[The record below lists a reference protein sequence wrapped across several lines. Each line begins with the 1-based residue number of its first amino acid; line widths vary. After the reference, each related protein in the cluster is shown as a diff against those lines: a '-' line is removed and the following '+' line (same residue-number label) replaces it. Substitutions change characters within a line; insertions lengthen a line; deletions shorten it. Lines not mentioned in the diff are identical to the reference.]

1 MKTTRLVSIAL
12 SITLSIGLFAGCAGG
27 GSPGGGSAGGSSA
40 GGGSAGTAKI
50 KEEIIIAQNSDAKSL
65 DLQASNDGGSLNVNA
80 QIYDTLIVKNEDGTL
95 SPHLAESWEQISDLV
110 WQFKLNKG
118 VKFHNGEE
126 LKAGDVKFTLERG
139 LTSTISY
146 LLNFIDSVEVVDDY
160 TVNLNLKFP
169 YASIL
174 DNLAYTSS
182 GILNE
187 KAVTEAGED
196 YGQQPVGT
204 GAYMFSSWKAGDS
217 IELVAFEDYF
227 KGAAPTKKL
236 KYRSIPENTSRSIAL
251 ETGEVDIAYDI
262 DPVDRETIRNNDK
275 LVLIE
280 QPSLQV
286 DYIGFNLKKEPYS
299 NVKVRQAINYAIDRE
314 GIISAVLLGGGEA
327 ATTPVS
333 PKIKMSNPSIQ
344 GYPYDVEK
352 AKQLMQEAGY
362 ADGFKTTIWTN
373 DNPVRTRIAQIV
385 QANLKEIG
393 IEVAIDTLEWSS
405 YLDRTSNGEHE
416 MFILGWTATTGD
428 PDAALYALFHGSSS
442 ATAGNKF
449 FYSND
454 EVSKLLDLGRAEV
467 DEAKRQEYYYE
478 AQELL
483 VEDAPLAALYYANDC
498 AGVSGNVN
506 GFVLSSSKSHKLY
519 GVTCSE

>member
-1 MKTTRLVSIAL
+1 MKTTRFISIAL
-12 SITLSIGLFAGCAGG
+12 ALALSASLFTGC
-27 GSPGGGSAGGSSA
+27 SNSSSSSGSST
-40 GGGSAGTAKI
+40 GSQGI
-50 KEEIIIAQNSDAKSL
+50 KEEIVIAQNSDAKSL

-80 QIYDTLIVKNEDGTL
+80 QIYDTLVVKNEDGTF
-95 SPHLAESWEQISDLV
+95 SPHLAKSWEQVSDLV
-110 WQFKLNKG
+110 WQFKLEEG

-126 LKAGDVKFTLERG
+126 LKASDVKFTFERG

-146 LLNFIDSVEVVDDY
+146 MLDFIESVDVVDEY
-160 TVNLNLKFP
+160 TFNLNLKFP
-169 YASIL
+169 YAPIL
-174 DNLAYTSS
+174 SNLSYTST

-196 YGQQPVGT
+196 YGQNPIGT
-204 GAYMFSSWKAGDS
+204 GAYMFSNWKAGDS

-262 DPVDRETIRNNDK
+262 DPVDKETIRSNDQ

-280 QPSLQV
+280 APSLQV
-286 DYIGFNLKKEPYS
+286 DYVGFNMQKEPFTD
-299 NVKVRQAINYAIDRE
+299 VRVRQAINYAIDRE
-314 GIISAVLLGGGEA
+314 GIISAVLLGGGEV
-327 ATTPVS
+327 ATTPIS
-333 PKIKMSNPSIQ
+333 PKVTMSNPDIV
-344 GYPYDVEK
+344 GYPRDVEK
-352 AKQLMQEAGY
+352 AKELLKEAGY
-362 ADGFKTTIWTN
+362 ENGFQTTIWTN
-373 DNPVRTRIAQIV
+373 DNSVRTRIAQIV

-393 IEVAIDTLEWSS
+393 IDVAIETLEWSS
-405 YLDRTSNGEHE
+405 YLDRTSNGEHD

-428 PDAALYALFHGSSS
+428 PDGAMYVLFHGSSS

-454 EVSKLLDLGRAEV
+454 EVSELLDLGRAET
-467 DEAKRQEYYYE
+467 DEAKRQEYYYK
-478 AQELL
+478 AQELV

-498 AGVSGNVN
+498 AGISAKVD
-506 GFVLSSSKSHKLY
+506 GFVLSPSKSHKLY
-519 GVTCSE
+519 GVTCAI